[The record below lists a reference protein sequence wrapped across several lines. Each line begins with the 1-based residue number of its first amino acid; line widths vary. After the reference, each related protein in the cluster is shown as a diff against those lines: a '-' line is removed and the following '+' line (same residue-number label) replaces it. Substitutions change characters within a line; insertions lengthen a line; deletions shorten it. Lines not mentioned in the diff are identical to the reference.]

1 MNIKFQ
7 FQNIRLFI
15 LSLFILSNLQ
25 FSNAEVLPNDIDSK
39 VIVLEINDYSFVD
52 IAQGQYLKDSL
63 SKINSSKAEAV
74 ILKIDC
80 ASGLASELRDFIEDL
95 NKIKIPSVAA

>member
-25 FSNAEVLPNDIDSK
+25 FSNAEVLPDDIDSK

-63 SKINSSKAEAV
+63 SKINSSKAEA
-74 ILKIDC
+74 
-80 ASGLASELRDFIEDL
+80 SHF
-95 NKIKIPSVAA
+95 